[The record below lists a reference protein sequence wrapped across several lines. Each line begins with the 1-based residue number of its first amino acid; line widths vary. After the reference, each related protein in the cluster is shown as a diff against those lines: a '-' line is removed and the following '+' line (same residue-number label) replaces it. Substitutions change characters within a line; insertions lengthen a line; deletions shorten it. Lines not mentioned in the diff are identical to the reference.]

1 MTPTSATCRASKP
14 VTWATPV
21 RGFTLLEL
29 VVVLALLALATAL
42 VAPSGF
48 RMNASWQRATEVD
61 ASLQAVAALG
71 SGAAQAGRARA
82 LEAGPIA
89 GDVLPGLPAGWQVEL
104 DAPLAIQANG
114 ACSDSHGRVRGPD
127 GHEQPFQVLAPF
139 CRTRRSGDAP

>member
-48 RMNASWQRATEVD
+48 RMIASWQRATEVD

-71 SGAAQAGRARA
+71 SGAAQAGR
-82 LEAGPIA
+82 
-89 GDVLPGLPAGWQVEL
+89 AGWQVEL